1 MCQNKKYLDVYD
13 KETRNSPAMFSKWL
27 HRVLRDFDGKVTCG
41 NYSSGGGYQRIGM
54 SEIFKAQMLD
64 SESRI
69 VPDAFTQAEDYYPSL
84 EIALSKFE
92 AVAPNTIEWERF
104 ERAQA
109 NNLAKMV
116 NAKKMPYSCFYGA
129 AEQRLVEFHDSALLE
144 KFGYS
149 FTDLEPCPLTFNHAG

>member
-1 MCQNKKYLDVYD
+1 MCQNEKYLDVYD
-13 KETRNSPAMFSKWL
+13 EATRNSPAMFSKWL

-64 SESRI
+64 SEGRS
-69 VPDAFTQAEDYYPSL
+69 VPGAFTRTEDYYPSL

-92 AVAPNTIEWERF
+92 AVAPNTIKWERF

-109 NNLAKMV
+109 KNHARNNF
-116 NAKKMPYSCFYGA
+116 KKIMPYSCFYGA
-129 AEQRLVEFHDSALLE
+129 AEQRLVEFHDSTLLE
-144 KFGYS
+144 NFGYS
-149 FTDLEPCPLTFNHAG
+149 FADLGPCPSTFHHAG